1 MRHQDWPARLA
12 KLVAA
17 ARSRPFEWSTHD
29 CATFARDWIETAT
42 GVRVFEVPYTD
53 ALSAARFIE
62 AQGGM
67 LAASTAVLGEPMP
80 NPMAA
85 SRGDVALVQIE
96 ERECL
101 TIVLGE
107 FAAGPGKAG
116 LVMVPRDQMTAA
128 WSI

>member
-1 MRHQDWPARLA
+1 MRHQDWPRRLSA
-12 KLVAA
+12 YIAA
-17 ARSRPFEWSTHD
+17 ARARPFEWAVQD
-29 CATFARDWIETAT
+29 CATFARDWIDECT
-42 GVRVFEVPYTD
+42 GRRVFEPRYFD
-53 ALSAARFIE
+53 ALTAARYIE
-62 AQGGM
+62 TQGGM
-67 LAASTAVLGEPMP
+67 LVAATAVLGEPMP

>member
-1 MRHQDWPARLA
+1 MSPTPPA
-12 KLVAA
+12 
-17 ARSRPFEWSTHD
+17 SGT
-29 CATFARDWIETAT
+29 IE
-42 GVRVFEVPYTD
+42 GIVLGP
-53 ALSAARFIE
+53 
-62 AQGGM
+62 
-67 LAASTAVLGEPMP
+67 LGEPMP

>member
-1 MRHQDWPARLA
+1 
-12 KLVAA
+12 
-17 ARSRPFEWSTHD
+17 
-29 CATFARDWIETAT
+29 
-42 GVRVFEVPYTD
+42 
-53 ALSAARFIE
+53 
-62 AQGGM
+62 
-67 LAASTAVLGEPMP
+67 
-80 NPMAA
+80 
-85 SRGDVALVQIE
+85 VQIE

>member
-12 KLVAA
+12 RFVVQ
-17 ARSRPFEWSTHD
+17 ARSRPFEWSTAD